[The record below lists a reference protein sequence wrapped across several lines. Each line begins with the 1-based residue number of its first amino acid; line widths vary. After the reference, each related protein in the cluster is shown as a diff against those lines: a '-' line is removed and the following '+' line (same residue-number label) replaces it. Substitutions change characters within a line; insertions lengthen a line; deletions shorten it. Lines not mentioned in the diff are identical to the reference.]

1 MLDFKKGCD
10 KNPEV
15 VELLM
20 YHSRFEFALKCNGWA
35 KKSGVDD
42 TISADWYM
50 FWKHFNIQLLNFSVA
65 EKSLEYFKSH
75 PPKIMSAA
83 TGRWELPSFHLKE
96 NSDDKKL
103 YLYINT
109 VRNNLFHGEKFDLIS
124 DDTTLERNLL
134 LINHSLL
141 VLKAWTNLAGLHGL
155 F

>member
-1 MLDFKKGCD
+1 MLEFNNVFDR
-10 KNPEV
+10 NPEI
-15 VELLM
+15 VELLI
-20 YHSRFEFALKCNGWA
+20 YHSRFEFALKCNGWT

-42 TISADWYM
+42 TISADWDL
-50 FWKHFNIQLLNFSVA
+50 FWKHYNIQLLNSSVA
-65 EKSLEYFKSH
+65 EKSLEYFKCH
-75 PPKIMSAA
+75 PPKIMSAK
-83 TGRWELPSFHLKE
+83 TGSWELPSFHFKD

-141 VLKAWTNLAGLHGL
+141 VLKTWTKLPGLNGL